1 MTGEGAA
8 ELCMS
13 LAEEVRT
20 VRWAGCGPTRSMSDT
35 VAALLTAPATTI
47 LDALALSAMSR
58 KLLSH
63 TVEQFGDDMTTMDD
77 DQVAAAFALMLLC
90 RAVAILETKTGY
102 SAEGFTGEA
111 DAIN

>member
-13 LAEEVRT
+13 LAEEVRL
-20 VRWAGCGPTRSMSDT
+20 VRSAGSGPTQSLSDT
-35 VAALLTAPATTI
+35 IGSLLTAPATTI
-47 LDALALSAMSR
+47 MDALALSALSR

-63 TVEQFGDDMTTMDD
+63 AVDQFGTELAAMDE
-77 DQVAAAFALMLLC
+77 DQAAAAYALMLLC